1 LRDSDGVLLFS
12 TTKIIAMVFSQ
23 PAGFTQRNAAMPR
36 RVGRPKG
43 EDSTVVNVRLPVSLV
58 QRLDRYLDKLETET
72 GLSTHRGMILRHAL
86 KIFLEAKGM

>member
-1 LRDSDGVLLFS
+1 
-12 TTKIIAMVFSQ
+12 
-23 PAGFTQRNAAMPR
+23 MPR

-72 GLSTHRGMILRHAL
+72 GLSPHRGMILRHAL